1 MLRIPSSEQH
11 KAQIRS
17 SQAVR
22 MDGGH
27 AWRSAGRK
35 LSSLCCCCSDWML
48 RKTSSVQNN
57 LVSSDWL
64 RTGAEHTTRP
74 FIDTYLLANLLI
86 CLFTNLR
93 KIHVVEIARSHYLKQ
108 GPAL

>member
-22 MDGGH
+22 
-27 AWRSAGRK
+27 
-35 LSSLCCCCSDWML
+35 

-74 FIDTYLLANLLI
+74 FIDTYVLANLLI

-93 KIHVVEIARSHYLKQ
+93 KIHVVELNCAIAL
-108 GPAL
+108 P